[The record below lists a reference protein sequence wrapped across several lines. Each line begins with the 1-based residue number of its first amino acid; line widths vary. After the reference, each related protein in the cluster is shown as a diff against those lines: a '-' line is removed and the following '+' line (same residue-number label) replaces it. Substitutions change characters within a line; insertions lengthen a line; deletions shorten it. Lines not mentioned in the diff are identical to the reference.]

1 MLIYSLIRVLY
12 NFAVIDKKG
21 DLINGLSMMRCTLKY
36 FVLMNELFC
45 EIVYAFL
52 IKSYANVSNCL
63 CNAKDFKAFLRSMGF
78 EVTHSAISVN
88 SNPSIS
94 HKD

>member
-45 EIVYAFL
+45 V
-52 IKSYANVSNCL
+52 
-63 CNAKDFKAFLRSMGF
+63 
-78 EVTHSAISVN
+78 
-88 SNPSIS
+88 
-94 HKD
+94 

>member
-1 MLIYSLIRVLY
+1 
-12 NFAVIDKKG
+12 
-21 DLINGLSMMRCTLKY
+21 MMRCTLKY

-45 EIVYAFL
+45 EIFYAFL

-63 CNAKDFKAFLRSMGF
+63 CNAKDFKAFLQTMGF

-88 SNPSIS
+88 SNPSTNQSQRLSIRTNANS
-94 HKD
+94 MCVFL